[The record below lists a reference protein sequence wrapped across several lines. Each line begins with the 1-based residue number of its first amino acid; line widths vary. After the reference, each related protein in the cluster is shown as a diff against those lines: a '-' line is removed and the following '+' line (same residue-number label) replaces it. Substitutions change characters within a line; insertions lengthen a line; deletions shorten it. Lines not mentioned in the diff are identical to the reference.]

1 MMTEVCLDENV
12 NAYNN
17 VNEEVVLTRDSISDS
32 RDNTSWASILT
43 PGILCNRVLVW
54 LVINGPRLRYT
65 SSLLRIYTHED
76 DKRD

>member
-32 RDNTSWASILT
+32 RDNTS
-43 PGILCNRVLVW
+43 
-54 LVINGPRLRYT
+54 
-65 SSLLRIYTHED
+65 
-76 DKRD
+76 